1 MRRLVDRESEVR
13 ELRGLAA
20 SEGRQL
26 ALVYG
31 RRRVGKTYLLTHAW
45 ERPER
50 VLYFTASATSPEINR
65 RALLREARIWSDA
78 DLRPEDHP
86 TWRTLF
92 RSIFELRPDEPIV
105 VVLDEFQYLAS
116 DEKGLREV
124 ASELN
129 AVWEG
134 ELRREAGLLL
144 VLSGSVVQTMGALEE
159 GGSPLF
165 GRLDWR
171 RRLRPFD
178 YFDAGRMVPGFSGRD
193 RVLTYASFG
202 GMPRYLDAV
211 DPDQGP
217 DANIV
222 DHLLSPDGNVRIQLE
237 TALEQ
242 EEGLR
247 NVAKYR
253 AILASVGIKRR
264 EIGEIAASLGQ
275 EADSALKRM
284 VKQLVHLEYVEEERD
299 FDAPGNE
306 AFRYRMADPA
316 QRFHYGLV
324 LPNESAIARSGPGPV
339 WTERLEPQAW
349 PSYVGREVFEDVA
362 REAYLRHGP
371 DRGLPSVEEWGRWE
385 GRDRNRMSV
394 EIDIVTRLLD
404 GRMMTGEV
412 KFQSRGMGADVFLG
426 LVHDLE
432 RLAASGQGWARE
444 ALAPESP
451 FFFVSAGGYKPSF
464 EEVLKE
470 SGDRPVIAWTLDELF
485 PGEELPTSLALKS

>member
-1 MRRLVDRESEVR
+1 MPRLIDRKREVR
-13 ELRGLAA
+13 QLRALAE
-20 SEGRQL
+20 SGDRQL
-26 ALVYG
+26 ALLYG

-65 RALLREARIWSDA
+65 RALLREARLWSGL

-86 TWRTLF
+86 TWRTVF
-92 RSIFELRPDEPIV
+92 RAIFELRPDEPLV

-116 DEKGLREV
+116 DERGLREV

-134 ELRREAGLLL
+134 EPRREAGLLL
-144 VLSGSVVQTMGALEE
+144 VLSGSVVQTMRALEA

-178 YFDAGRMVPGFSGRD
+178 YFDAGLMVPGFSARD
-193 RVLTYASFG
+193 RVLTYAAFG
-202 GMPRYLDAV
+202 GTPKYLDAV
-211 DPDQGP
+211 EADRGL

-222 DHLLSPDGNVRIQLE
+222 DHLLSPDGKVRIQLE

-253 AILASVGIKRR
+253 AILASVGLKRR

-275 EADSALKRM
+275 EADSSLKRM
-284 VKQLVHLEYVEEERD
+284 VKQLVQLEYLEEERN
-299 FDAPGNE
+299 FAAPLNE

-316 QRFHYGLV
+316 QRFYYGLV
-324 LPNESAIARSGPGPV
+324 LPDESAIARSGPGPV
-339 WTERLEPQAW
+339 WTERLEPQPW

-362 REAYLRHGP
+362 REAYLRQGP

-385 GRDRNRMSV
+385 GRDRNRTSV
-394 EIDIVTRLLD
+394 EIDVVARLLD

-412 KFQSRGMGADVFLG
+412 KFQSRGLGADVFLG

-444 ALAPESP
+444 ALTPESP
-451 FFFVSAGGYKPSF
+451 FFFVSAGGFKPSF
-464 EEVLKE
+464 AEILNEHGE
-470 SGDRPVIAWTLDELF
+470 RPVIAWTLDDLF
-485 PGEELPTSLALKS
+485 PPLPAEPPRG